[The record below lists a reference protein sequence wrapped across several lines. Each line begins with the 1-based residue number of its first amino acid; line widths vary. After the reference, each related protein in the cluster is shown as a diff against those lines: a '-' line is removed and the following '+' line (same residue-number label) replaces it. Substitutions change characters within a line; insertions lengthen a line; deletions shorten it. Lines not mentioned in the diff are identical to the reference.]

1 VQLEKPKSTQDTH
14 LQVPAVL
21 ESLGTISDHI
31 VACAREAGLDD
42 HAVWEVQLAVD
53 EAATNIILHAYG
65 DNDLDGPLII
75 KSALRGDEFTI
86 HLHDKGA
93 PFDPD
98 AVPAPDLTSP
108 VEERKTGGL
117 GVYLMRTLM
126 DRVEFQFDV
135 DGYNVV
141 TLVKRLPL
149 AHLRFVR
156 LSGRI
161 DAAAAP
167 TVQRLVREAAREG
180 PRCVVIDLADVS
192 FLSSSGLR
200 ILLLLTRE
208 LRKQHSDMRLCS
220 PRPQV
225 AEVFH
230 LTGFDQIFELYGS
243 REAAIESC
251 SRD

>member
-1 VQLEKPKSTQDTH
+1 MQLEQLKSAQATQI
-14 LQVPAVL
+14 QVPAAL
-21 ESLGTISDHI
+21 ESLGTISDYV
-31 VACAREAGLDD
+31 VACARAAGLDD
-42 HAVWEVQLAVD
+42 HAVWEMQLAVD
-53 EAATNIILHAYG
+53 EAATNIIMHAYG
-65 DNDLDGPLII
+65 DHGLDGPVIVE
-75 KSALRGDEFTI
+75 SVVRGDEFTVN
-86 HLHDKGA
+86 LYDRGA
-93 PFDPD
+93 PFEPD
-98 AVPAPDLTSP
+98 AVPGPDLTSP

-117 GVYLMRTLM
+117 GIYLMRTLM
-126 DRVEFQFDV
+126 DRVHFQFDV

-141 TLVKRLPL
+141 TLVKRLPMT
-149 AHLRFVR
+149 HLRFIR

-167 TVQRLVREAAREG
+167 TVQKMVRDAAHEG
-180 PRCVVIDLADVS
+180 PRCVVIDLADVT

-208 LRKQHSDMRLCS
+208 LRKQKSDIRLCS

-230 LTGFDQIFELYGS
+230 LTGFDQIFELFVS

-251 SRD
+251 PQD